1 MKKTMF
7 LLAALTMWS
16 ASAQNV
22 MTPETL
28 WKLGRVS
35 LEDANRDGAVYGV
48 TRYQIDANSGER
60 DLYYVDLETQEV
72 QQLTDFKGS
81 ESEAFF
87 LRNGDLLGFL
97 HKGQVYVRNM
107 TTGEI
112 TQVSDIEGGV
122 HSIKTR
128 ELKDGRVIM
137 AFVTTETLDVTPAD
151 RYPNL
156 PQAEFDV
163 YDDLMIRHWASWND
177 HSYNHVA
184 YTIIDPHGKRTTKS
198 TDIMKGERHHAPMPP
213 FGGSE
218 SFDISPDGRYI
229 AYASKKVGYGQAFAT
244 STNSAIYLY
253 DRNTGKTVQLQG
265 REGYDNHPS
274 FSPNGAWLAFTAM
287 AENGYESDMNQLYV
301 VPVQGAEDLGELEPL
316 IPNEYVG
323 HFEWRNNQSIVFGVD
338 HMATKQILR
347 VDFLRGKRGAVAR
360 RTVELTSGDYN
371 YGHFV
376 VAGNTVVAQ
385 RQDMNHANE
394 LFKLSA
400 VKEVAPVAITHVND
414 DIYNNIGLSKIEKR
428 FIPTS
433 DGGSM
438 LTWVIY
444 PPDFDPNKRY
454 PTLLYC
460 QGGPQSAVSQF
471 YSFRWNFQLMAA
483 QGYIVVAPNR
493 HGVPG
498 FGHQWNEQISG
509 DWGGQAMRDYLAA
522 IDHVAKEPFVDANNL
537 GAVGASY
544 GGYSVYMLAGI
555 HENRFKALISHCGLF
570 DMKSWYLTTEELFF
584 ANKDIE
590 GPFWG
595 DDMPKSY
602 TEYNPINYVDRWTAP
617 ILVIH
622 GGRDY
627 RVPFNQGLEAY
638 TAAKLR
644 GVPAR
649 FLHFPN
655 EGHWVLSPQNGLVW
669 HSEFFGWLDK
679 WLK

>member
-1 MKKTMF
+1 MKQFICIITAM
-7 LLAALTMWS
+7 LTLGV
-16 ASAQNV
+16 SAQNV
-22 MTPETL
+22 MTPEML

-35 LEDANRDGAVYGV
+35 LEDANSEGAVYGV
-48 TRYQIDANSGER
+48 TRYDIEGNSGAR
-60 DLYYVDLETQEV
+60 DLFYVDLASQEV
-72 QQLTDFKGS
+72 EQLTDFNGS

-87 LRNGDLLGFL
+87 LRDGDLLGFL

-112 TQVSDIEGGV
+112 SQISDIEGGV

-128 ELKDGRVIM
+128 ELKDGRVMM
-137 AFVTTETLDVTPAD
+137 AFVTSETLDPTPTK

-163 YDDLMIRHWASWND
+163 YDDLMIRHWDHWND
-177 HSYNHVA
+177 HSYNHIA
-184 YTIIDPHGKRTTKS
+184 YSILNPHGKLTS
-198 TDIMKGERHHAPMPP
+198 TYVDIMKGERHHAPMPP
-213 FGGSE
+213 FGGAE
-218 SFDISPDGRYI
+218 SFDISPDGRFI
-229 AYASKKVGYGQAFAT
+229 AYTSKKVGYGQEFAT

-253 DRNTGKTVQLQG
+253 DRESQKTTQIQG

-301 VPVQGAEDLGELEPL
+301 VPVTGSENLGELEPL

-323 HFEWRNNQSIVFGVD
+323 HFQWRNNQSIVFGQD

-347 VDFLRGKRGAVAR
+347 VDFVIGKRGAIAR

-376 VAGNTVVAQ
+376 VDGKTIVAQ

-400 VKEVAPVAITHVND
+400 VKEVKPVAITHVND
-414 DIYNNIGLSKIEKR
+414 AIYDAIGMSKIEKR
-428 FIPTS
+428 FIPTT

-444 PPDFDPNKRY
+444 PPDFDPSKRY

-509 DWGGQAMRDYLAA
+509 DWGGQAMNDYLTA
-522 IDHVAKEPFVDANNL
+522 IDHVAKEPFVDGSKL

-555 HENRFKALISHCGLF
+555 HDNRFKALISHCGLF

-584 ANKDIE
+584 ANKDVG

-595 DDMPKSY
+595 SDMPKAY
-602 TEYNPINYVDRWTAP
+602 TEFNPINYVDRWTAP

-669 HSEFFGWLDK
+669 HSEFFGWLDQ